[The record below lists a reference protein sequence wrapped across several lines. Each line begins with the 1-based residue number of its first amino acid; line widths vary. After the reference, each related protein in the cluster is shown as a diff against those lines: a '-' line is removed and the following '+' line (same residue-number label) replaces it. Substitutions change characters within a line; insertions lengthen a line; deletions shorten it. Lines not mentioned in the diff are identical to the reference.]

1 MLWGIL
7 WNWKKR
13 SFLLNLILY
22 GSRPTPAIANG
33 GERLFSLYFRPA
45 CHSATGT
52 LLLCYSSSA
61 TLLLCLT
68 GLLCKLLF
76 CSSSL
81 WYSAA
86 LPVHHSQ
93 GKACSHPSKWG
104 HVKRGAGQG
113 QNHRPSQEIC
123 FKMSRHC
130 AVRTEREFLKS
141 HRRSHL
147 RSKTTFQLKYRL
159 SWLRR
164 SDTFSNLLIG
174 LWRGGFF
181 PQFKSSMPPLL
192 NQISNL
198 VHGCQRDQTHN
209 QGGND
214 FWNSP
219 AWGPVGGNSG
229 DGWKISLN
237 GFYQELA
244 AGKTRHDPLLSV
256 KSRKRLRCF
265 TS

>member
-22 GSRPTPAIANG
+22 GSRPMPAIANG

-130 AVRTEREFLKS
+130 AARTELEFLKS
-141 HRRSHL
+141 QRRSHQ
-147 RSKTTFQLKYRL
+147 RSKTTFQLTYRL

-244 AGKTRHDPLLSV
+244 AG
-256 KSRKRLRCF
+256 
-265 TS
+265 

>member
-1 MLWGIL
+1 M
-7 WNWKKR
+7 
-13 SFLLNLILY
+13 
-22 GSRPTPAIANG
+22 PAPCLPLPMEVKG
-33 GERLFSLYFRPA
+33 FSVCISGLPA
-45 CHSATGT
+45 CYSAT
-52 LLLCYSSSA
+52 LLLCYSATA
-61 TLLLCLT
+61 TLLLWASLQAT
-68 GLLCKLLF
+68 FLLLQSLILC
-76 CSSSL
+76 CSASPPL
-81 WYSAA
+81 KG
-86 LPVHHSQ
+86 Q
-93 GKACSHPSKWG
+93 ACSHPSKWG

-130 AVRTEREFLKS
+130 AVRTELEFLKS
-141 HRRSHL
+141 QRRSHQ
-147 RSKTTFQLKYRL
+147 RSKTTFQLTYRL

>member
-1 MLWGIL
+1 M
-7 WNWKKR
+7 
-13 SFLLNLILY
+13 
-22 GSRPTPAIANG
+22 PAIANW
-33 GERLFSLYFRPA
+33 GERLSVCISGLPA
-45 CHSATGT
+45 TLP
-52 LLLCYSSSA
+52 LLLCFSRLLC
-61 TLLLCLT
+61 TLL
-68 GLLCKLLF
+68 F
-76 CSSSL
+76 YSSSL

-86 LPVHHSQ
+86 LPVYHSQ

-123 FKMSRHC
+123 FKMSRNC
-130 AVRTEREFLKS
+130 AARTEQEFLKS
-141 HRRSHL
+141 PRRSHL
-147 RSKTTFQLKYRL
+147 RSKTTLLKYRL
-159 SWLRR
+159 SSLSWLIR
-164 SDTFSNLLIG
+164 SDISSNPHIG
-174 LWRGGFF
+174 LLRGGFF
-181 PQFKSSMPPLL
+181 PQFKSSWPPLL

-198 VHGCQRDQTHN
+198 IHGCQRDQRHN

-256 KSRKRLRCF
+256 KSRKR
-265 TS
+265 